1 MRRVLIFSN
10 FGYVTNAVGG
20 QTVKVKHIYKLF
32 EQKSQEEDFDLS
44 YFDTDRFSQK
54 LKIPFG
60 LLVFFKEL
68 IKASDIVFVGS
79 KNNLL
84 FFFPVIYLIAKFF
97 NKKIDYIVVGGWLD
111 SFLGAHRLFLKPLLS
126 INGIYPQTHDLCE
139 TLCNK
144 YNFDNVYQLNN
155 FRFISQGSEQKEQH
169 KNKLNRLRLVFLA
182 RVSKQKGVNTLFL
195 LAQKMEEL
203 GLDITIDIYGP
214 LDPGYQQ
221 EFYEHLSNKSSLIE
235 YKGLVA
241 SDEVYSILSSYSLML
256 FPTIYEGEGFPG
268 SVLDA
273 YISGIPVMASNW
285 RYAHEFIEDGKTGIL
300 AEFGNDNDFIQKTLL
315 LLKNPDKLIHL
326 THNAK
331 KESMKYSPEAAWKV
345 LKNNMFKSE

>member
-1 MRRVLIFSN
+1 MKKILVFSN
-10 FGYVTNAVGG
+10 FGYVTNTIGG
-20 QTVKVKHIYKLF
+20 QTVKVKHIYRLF
-32 EQKSQEEDFDLS
+32 EQKKKEEGFELS
-44 YFDTDRFSQK
+44 YFDTDRLSVK
-54 LKIPFG
+54 WKTPFW
-60 LLVFFKEL
+60 LLVCFKEL
-68 IKASDIVFVGS
+68 LKASDIVFVGS
-79 KNNLL
+79 KNNLK
-84 FFFPVIYLIAKFF
+84 FFFPVIFLIAKIF

-111 SFLGAHRLFLKPLLS
+111 NFLESHPLYVNLISS
-126 INGIYPQTHDLCE
+126 INGIYPETKSLCKI
-139 TLCNK
+139 LSDK
-144 YNFDNVYQLNN
+144 YGLNNVYRLNN
-155 FRFISQGSEQKEQH
+155 FRFIEHGQKSNGSQK
-169 KNKLNRLRLVFLA
+169 KTLNLVFLA
-182 RVSKQKGVNTLFL
+182 RVSKEKGVGTLFL
-195 LAQKMEEL
+195 LAQKIEKL
-203 GLDITIDIYGP
+203 GLNASIDIYGP

-221 EFYEHLSNKSSLIE
+221 EFYEHLSNKASLIE

-241 SDEVYSILSSYSLML
+241 SDEVYSILSSYNLML

-331 KESMKYSPEAAWKV
+331 KESMKYSPEAAWKI
-345 LKNNMFKSE
+345 LKNNMFKSK